1 VTVFDLEAEGV
12 GYATTGGHI
21 DDIKA
26 KLDEFKAQ
34 IIAGTI
40 TVPEK

>member
-1 VTVFDLEAEGV
+1 V